1 MEVRGT
7 SKALARLKKPVQSRD
22 RSKAAGMKVLIID
35 DHPLVFE
42 AMRNVL
48 TAMDRRTRIIAATH
62 GEDGLVQA
70 REHSDL
76 DLVILDLM
84 LPGVGGMA
92 VLSDLRREFIALPV
106 VVLSSTSERET
117 VERAIRRGASGFIT
131 KATPKAAMIEAIRK
145 VLAGEIVV
153 PSETMLG
160 RAATPAEAA
169 RPPSGAARRLSSLQ
183 RRNARKLGLT
193 TRETEVLDRLLT
205 GDSNKNI
212 GEALG
217 LAEST
222 VKAHC
227 STIFRLMRVGS
238 RSQVMSRIHEGV
250 LDA

>member
-1 MEVRGT
+1 
-7 SKALARLKKPVQSRD
+7 
-22 RSKAAGMKVLIID
+22 MKVLVID

-42 AMRNVL
+42 AMRNLL
-48 TAMDRRTRIIAATH
+48 TAMDRHARIIAATH
-62 GEDGLVQA
+62 GDEGLTQA
-70 REHSDL
+70 RDHPDL

-92 VLSDLRREFIALPV
+92 VLSELRREFIALPV

-160 RAATPAEAA
+160 RGAPADAS
-169 RPPSGAARRLSSLQ
+169 RPGGPSTRRLSSLQ

-193 TRETEVLDRLLT
+193 ARETEVLERLLT

-227 STIFRLMRVGS
+227 STIFRLLRVSS
-238 RSQVMSRIHEGV
+238 RSQVMSRIHEGM

>member
-1 MEVRGT
+1 
-7 SKALARLKKPVQSRD
+7 
-22 RSKAAGMKVLIID
+22 MKVLVID

-48 TAMDRRTRIIAATH
+48 TGMNRHARIIAATH
-62 GEDGLVQA
+62 GDEGLTQA
-70 REHSDL
+70 REHPDL
-76 DLVILDLM
+76 DLVVLDLM

-92 VLSDLRREFIALPV
+92 VLSELRREFIALPV
-106 VVLSSTSERET
+106 LVLSSTSERET
-117 VERAIRRGASGFIT
+117 VERAIRRGASGFVT
-131 KATPKAAMIEAIRK
+131 KATPKAAMTEAIRR

-153 PSETMLG
+153 PPETMLG
-160 RAATPAEAA
+160 RSAPPAETA
-169 RPPSGAARRLSSLQ
+169 RPVGGSPRRLSALQ

-193 TRETEVLDRLLT
+193 ARETEVLERLLT
-205 GDSNKNI
+205 GDSNKHI

-227 STIFRLMRVGS
+227 STIFRLLRVGS
-238 RSQVMSRIHEGV
+238 RSQVMSRIHEGM